1 MIRRL
6 SLVLAALPAVLAAV
20 LAIGILRHPSRQV
33 QAGPVAPVPVDGA
46 AAATRLAGAIRLR
59 TVSYEAPS
67 ADSEA
72 ELRRLHAYLATSFLR
87 LHALL
92 KRETVGTYSLLYEWP
107 GRDPR
112 LAPILLMAHQDVVP
126 VAPGTEAQWHADPF
140 GGEIRD
146 GFVWGRGTWDD
157 KGNLMAILEAVEDLL
172 AAGFVPQRT
181 VYLAFGHDEENGG
194 TAGAAAIAKLLAGR
208 GVRLQFVMDE
218 GLLIGDGMVPGL
230 AQPAALIGLAEKG
243 SATLRLTARE
253 PPGHSSMPGA
263 RSAIG
268 SLAAALTKLERAPL
282 PASLHG
288 VPAAMLETLAPEMRW
303 PQRVA
308 LSNLWLTE
316 PLVRGQLAAR
326 PATDAMLRTTTALT
340 VVSGGNKEN
349 VLPGEASALVNFR
362 LLPGDT
368 IAQIVAHVR
377 RVVHD
382 DHIAV
387 EVEPRATEASP
398 VALSE
403 ADGYRLIERTIRGLF
418 PEVVVAPGLMIG
430 GTDSRHFAALADNVY
445 RFSPVRARPE
455 DLPRFHGTDERIAIE
470 NYVELIRYYRELLR
484 AGTS

>member
-6 SLVLAALPAVLAAV
+6 TLLIAASLAALAAV
-20 LAIGILRHPSRQV
+20 LAIGVARHPSRQV
-33 QAGPVAPVPVDGA
+33 RVNPVPPVAIDGV
-46 AAATRLAGAIRLR
+46 AAATRLAGAVRLR
-59 TVSYEAPS
+59 TISFESPS

-72 ELRRLHAYLATSFLR
+72 ELRRLHAYLAESFPR
-87 LHALL
+87 THAAL
-92 KRETVGTYSLLYEWP
+92 KRETVGGLSLLYEWT

-112 LAPILLMAHQDVVP
+112 IAPILLMAHQDVVP
-126 VAPGTEAQWHADPF
+126 VAPGTESAWHADPF

-146 GFVWGRGTWDD
+146 GYVWGRGTWDD
-157 KGNLMAILEAVEDLL
+157 KGNLMAILEAVEGLL
-172 AAGFVPQRT
+172 ATGFVPQRT

-194 TAGAAAIAKLLAGR
+194 GAGAAAIAKLLAGR
-208 GVRLQFVMDE
+208 GVHLEFVTDE

-230 AQPAALIGLAEKG
+230 AQPAALIGMAEKG

-268 SLAAALTKLERAPL
+268 SLATALTRLEHAPL
-282 PASLHG
+282 PASLRG
-288 VPAAMLETLAPEMRW
+288 VPAAMLETLAPQMQW
-303 PQRVA
+303 PQRLA

-326 PATDAMLRTTTALT
+326 PATNAMLRTTTALT
-340 VVSGGNKEN
+340 VIAGGNKEN
-349 VLPGEASALVNFR
+349 VLPGEAHALVNFR

-368 IAQIVAHVR
+368 IERVVAHVR
-377 RVVHD
+377 RALD
-382 DHIAV
+382 DDRIEV
-387 EVEPRATEASP
+387 EVQPRAAEASP
-398 VALSE
+398 VALRE
-403 ADGYRLIERTIRGLF
+403 ADGYRLIERTVRGLF
-418 PEVVVAPGLMIG
+418 PDVLVAPGLMIG

-455 DLPRFHGTDERIAIE
+455 DLPRFHGTDERISIA